1 MPANSQSR
9 CPWCGEDPLYRAY
22 HDSEWGMPNHDERT
36 LFEFLILEGAQAGL
50 SWITILRK
58 RTAYRRA
65 FDGFDA
71 ERMARYGE
79 AETARLLGDAGI
91 VRNRLKIA
99 AAIGNAR
106 AYLALREERGG
117 LDPYVWSFVDGRP
130 IVNTWTTMNEVPART
145 AVSDALSKDLARRGF
160 KFVGSTICYAYMQAV
175 GLVND
180 HLLGCYRHA
189 ACAAAGEAS

>member
-130 IVNTWTTMNEVPART
+130 IVNTWTSMNEVPART